1 MKLIAYI
8 SLLRIKSWVK
18 NLFVFTPLVFSLNLF
33 NEEALLKSLAG
44 FVSFCMLSSVVYIF
58 NDIADIRKDRVHP
71 RKKFRPLA
79 SGKVSVTAASIIAGL
94 VLILSA
100 IVMFLFLP
108 DRFIL
113 VAGIYFV
120 LNIFYTVIGKRIN
133 LVEILLLSS
142 NLVIRVV
149 AGSTA
154 IGVYTSEWIIIV
166 TFFVALMLTFI
177 KRKSEL
183 IVLGKHAE
191 EHRRVLKYYTVGI
204 LDKLI
209 YISATVTICSYMLYT
224 INDKVTGIFHTDK
237 LIYSVIFVVAGIFRF
252 IQLSENNNYDN
263 EGDPTLLILKD
274 WFLKITILL
283 WILYILFVIYFH
295 L

>member
-1 MKLIAYI
+1 MKLIPYI
-8 SLLRIKSWVK
+8 TLFRPKSWIK
-18 NLFVFTPLVFSLNLF
+18 NLFVFSPLFFSLNLF
-33 NEEALLKSLAG
+33 HKAALLYSLEG
-44 FVSFCMLSSVVYIF
+44 FIIFCMLSSAIYIF
-58 NDIADIRKDRVHP
+58 NDIADIQKDRIHP

-79 SGKVSVTAASIIAGL
+79 AGKISITSA
-94 VLILSA
+94 A
-100 IVMFLFLP
+100 IVMGLLLITAGILTLLILP
-108 DRFIL
+108 VKFRI
-113 VAGIYFV
+113 VAGAYFI
-120 LNIFYTVIGKRIN
+120 LNIFYTVTGKKIN

-183 IVLGKHAE
+183 IILGEQAEKHR
-191 EHRRVLKYYTVGI
+191 HVLKYYTVSI

-224 INDKVTGIFHTDK
+224 INDRVTEIFHTNK

-263 EGDPTLLILKD
+263 EGDPTILILKD
-274 WFLKITILL
+274 NFLKIAIILWL
-283 WILYILFVIYFH
+283 LYILSVIYFH